1 MIPTSIKR
9 ANTGLSIVPKKESLI
24 EVKTITIAIL
34 MKLLATKIVAN
45 SRLGL
50 FNRLITRIKDKS
62 DELSSSSSNDL
73 RFNEKNETSVPEIS
87 AEQINNTIT
96 ANH

>member
-9 ANTGLSIVPKKESLI
+9 ANTGFSIAPKKELLM

-34 MKLLATKIVAN
+34 MKLLATKMVAN

-50 FNRLITRIKDKS
+50 FNRVITLNKDKS

-73 RFNEKNETSVPEIS
+73 SCNEKKETSVPEIS
-87 AEQINNTIT
+87 AEQINKTIT
-96 ANH
+96 TNH

>member
-9 ANTGLSIVPKKESLI
+9 ANTGFSIAPKKELLM

-45 SRLGL
+45 SLLGL
-50 FNRLITRIKDKS
+50 FNRLITLNKDKS
-62 DELSSSSSNDL
+62 DELCSSSSNDL
-73 RFNEKNETSVPEIS
+73 SCNEKKETSVPEIS